1 MGYFIKRTFDLLLAL
16 VLFIPCTFVLLAG
29 VILVAI
35 ASPDSS
41 PIFKQVRVGYRNRH
55 FTLYKLRS
63 MTNERNENGDLL
75 PDEVRLKKWGMIVR
89 KTNMDELFQIWNILT
104 GEMSFIGPRP
114 SLPKEMLVMTETEQ
128 MERQSMRPG
137 ITGWEAIHE
146 GESENRRQMAE
157 QDLYYVRNWSLKLDW
172 IVFFTTIKLVLG
184 FGRPDDSV
192 RAPKLDK
199 SEFRTDKE
207 IGE

>member
-63 MTNERNENGDLL
+63 MTNETTDNGHLL
-75 PDEVRLKKWGMIVR
+75 PDEVRLKNWGMILR
-89 KTNMDELFQIWNILT
+89 KTNMDELFQISNILT
-104 GEMSFIGPRP
+104 GQKSVIGPLP
-114 SLPKEMLVMTETEQ
+114 ILPKEMLD
-128 MERQSMRPG
+128 
-137 ITGWEAIHE
+137 ITKTYP
-146 GESENRRQMAE
+146 N
-157 QDLYYVRNWSLKLDW
+157 
-172 IVFFTTIKLVLG
+172 
-184 FGRPDDSV
+184 
-192 RAPKLDK
+192 
-199 SEFRTDKE
+199 
-207 IGE
+207 